1 MKEGSSLQELARQL
15 EAEQKTKRDFVAP
28 TTELE
33 MSVLDPNASAH
44 ANHADV
50 PETVAHAIRV
60 NGYGAF
66 DINEIAHEQI
76 ASRVGIPQKY
86 YDRMRREAPHLLNEN
101 VNHWFARTPEKRMIR
116 TLSGTARA
124 FLSDRYRPLDNL
136 DMAQTVLP
144 VLHDMGV
151 RVESSALTDRRLYIK
166 AVTPKMTAE
175 VKKGDVVQAG
185 IVVSNSEVGLGSV
198 KVEPMVFRLVCSNG
212 LIVPDY
218 GQKRYHVGRA
228 LEAEESQAIYRDE
241 TLAADDAAFLMKVQ
255 DTVRLAVDQAK
266 FAHLVNRLRDAAGE
280 PLSGNPVSAVELMA
294 NRHALTQDESGGVL
308 RHLVTG
314 GDFSRYGLL
323 NAVTRTSQEV
333 ADYDRATELE
343 RLGGKIMTLDTQEW
357 RELAVAA

>member
-1 MKEGSSLQELARQL
+1 MKQGTTLNTLAATLLRQAQL
-15 EAEQKTKRDFVAP
+15 KRDYLVDTRALRF
-28 TTELE
+28 
-33 MSVLDPNASAH
+33 
-44 ANHADV
+44 
-50 PETVAHAIRV
+50 ETGAGGEGKLTLMAEESEAFMV
-60 NGYGAF
+60 NDF
-66 DINEIAHEQI
+66 THRQI
-76 ASRVGIPQKY
+76 ADRLGIPTRY
-86 YDRMRREAPHLLNEN
+86 YDRMREENPELLGAN
-101 VNHWFARTPEKRMIR
+101 VNAWFAAKPEKRLIR
-116 TLSGTARA
+116 TLEGTARA
-124 FLSDRYRPLDNL
+124 FLSDRYRRMDN
-136 DMAQTVLP
+136 AEVAEAVLP
-144 VLHDMGV
+144 IISELPEAEVISC
-151 RVESSALTDRRLYIK
+151 ELTQTKMYIKVVNRRLQLD
-166 AVTPKMTAE
+166 VRP
-175 VKKGDVVQAG
+175 GDTVQAG
-185 IVVSNSEVGLGSV
+185 FVLSNSEVGAGSV
-198 KVEPMVFRLVCSNG
+198 RVEPLVFRLVCSNG

-343 RLGGKIMTLDTQEW
+343 RLGGKIMTLDSKEW

>member
-1 MKEGSSLQELARQL
+1 MKQGTTLNTLAATLLRQAQL
-15 EAEQKTKRDFVAP
+15 KRDYLVDTRALRFEAGAGGESKI
-28 TTELE
+28 TLMAEE
-33 MSVLDPNASAH
+33 
-44 ANHADV
+44 
-50 PETVAHAIRV
+50 PEAFLV
-60 NGYGAF
+60 NDF
-66 DINEIAHEQI
+66 THRQI
-76 ASRVGIPQKY
+76 ADRLGIPARY
-86 YDRMRREAPHLLNEN
+86 FDMMREKNPELLGTN
-101 VNHWFARTPEKRMIR
+101 VNSWFAAKPEKRLLR
-116 TLSGTARA
+116 TLDGTARA
-124 FLSDRYRPLDNL
+124 FLSDRYRRMDN
-136 DMAQTVLP
+136 AEVAEAVLP
-144 VLHDMGV
+144 IISELPEAEVISC
-151 RVESSALTDRRLYIK
+151 ELTQTKMYIKVVNRRLQLD
-166 AVTPKMTAE
+166 VRP
-175 VKKGDVVQAG
+175 GDTVQAG
-185 IVVSNSEVGLGSV
+185 FVLSNSEVGAGSV
-198 KVEPMVFRLVCSNG
+198 RVEPLVFRLVCSNG

-343 RLGGKIMTLDTQEW
+343 RLGGKIMTLDTKEW
-357 RELAVAA
+357 RELSVAA

>member
-1 MKEGSSLQELARQL
+1 MKQGTSLNALAATLLRQ
-15 EAEQKTKRDFVAP
+15 AQAKRDYLVDTRALRF
-28 TTELE
+28 
-33 MSVLDPNASAH
+33 
-44 ANHADV
+44 
-50 PETVAHAIRV
+50 ETVAGGESKITLMAEESEAFLV
-60 NGYGAF
+60 NDF
-66 DINEIAHEQI
+66 THRQI
-76 ASRVGIPQKY
+76 ADRLGIPARY
-86 YDRMRREAPHLLNEN
+86 FDMMREKNPELLGTN
-101 VNHWFARTPEKRMIR
+101 VNSWFAAKPEKRLLR
-116 TLSGTARA
+116 TLDGTVRA
-124 FLSDRYRPLDNL
+124 FLSDRYRRMDN
-136 DMAQTVLP
+136 AEVAEAVLP
-144 VLHDMGV
+144 IISELPEAEVISC
-151 RVESSALTDRRLYIK
+151 ELTQTKMYIKVVNRRLQLD
-166 AVTPKMTAE
+166 VRP
-175 VKKGDVVQAG
+175 GDTVQAG
-185 IVVSNSEVGLGSV
+185 FVLSNSEVGAGSV
-198 KVEPMVFRLVCSNG
+198 RVEPLVFRLVCSNG

-280 PLSGNPVSAVELMA
+280 PLSGNPVSAVELLA
-294 NRHALTQDESGGVL
+294 NRHSLTQDESGGVL

-343 RLGGKIMTLDTQEW
+343 RLGGKIMTLDSKEW